1 MERSSGVSILHEAFR
16 HNGSV
21 VNDRETEQERPNF
34 MQLFWRV
41 ASGLS
46 LVALTAISG
55 TGLSIAE
62 PLLDIGHHARSAQPG
77 EVVVIQ
83 VWPSEPVISVQAVA
97 FGAAVRFFQDVTGG
111 VWSGIVGIDLETRP
125 GDYALAVRATL
136 ANGDTVRATYRLS
149 VTPKEFPTRHLSVN
163 PNFVNPPADVLE
175 RIGREAARQREI
187 FQASSPER
195 QWEGGFLRPVSG
207 NSTSSF
213 GRRSVYNGEPRS
225 PHSGTD
231 FRAGEGTPVAA
242 PNGGTVVLVGNLYFS
257 GNVVI
262 IDHGWGLYSYFAHLS
277 STGVVEGETVKRGQ
291 QVGTVGS
298 TGRVTGPHLHW
309 TVRLNDARVDPLS
322 LMALLPM
329 DQEQ

>member
-322 LMALLPM
+322 LMALFPM